1 MGDAISQGAI
11 MTIQAMD
18 SGKYREDQAF
28 FTKVSTC
35 LAVFIVFGFVQWA
48 LRGMVDYG
56 KVPIWVHLH
65 GLLMVSFLA
74 LFVTQNRLA
83 GSGNLALHRKLG
95 WISAYLV
102 AVIVGVACF
111 TGVMAVKLHKVP
123 PFFSDAYFL
132 ALTQVDA
139 VVFGGLVYA
148 AITRRKE
155 TEFHRRLMIGAVI
168 VTLEP
173 ALGRLLPMPFMNGMG
188 EWVALVIQLG
198 VVTIIALHDRRV
210 LGYIHPATATA
221 GAIVAMSHVLIEL
234 SANNA
239 TVQGIAASIAGG

>member
-1 MGDAISQGAI
+1 
-11 MTIQAMD
+11 MTIEAMD

-28 FTKVSTC
+28 FTKLSAW
-35 LAVFIVFGFVQWA
+35 LAAFIVFGFVQWG
-48 LRGMVDYG
+48 LRGMVDYRHA
-56 KVPIWVHLH
+56 PIWVHLH

-83 GSGNLALHRKLG
+83 GNGNLALHRKLG

-102 AVIVGVACF
+102 AAIVGVACL
-111 TGVMAVKLHKVP
+111 TGVMALKLHKVP
-123 PFFSDAYFL
+123 PFFTNAYFL

-168 VTLEP
+168 ITLEP
-173 ALGRLLPMPFMNGMG
+173 ALGRMLPMPFMNGMG
-188 EWVALVIQLG
+188 EWVVLVIQMG
-198 VVTIIALHDRRV
+198 VITIMALHDRRV
-210 LGYIHPATATA
+210 TGSIHPATATA
-221 GAIVAMSHVLIEL
+221 GAIIAMSHVLIEL

-239 TVQGIAASIAGG
+239 TVQGIAASIAVG

>member
-1 MGDAISQGAI
+1 
-11 MTIQAMD
+11 MTIEAMD
-18 SGKYREDQAF
+18 SDKYREDQAF
-28 FTKVSTC
+28 FTRLSAC
-35 LAVFIVFGFVQWA
+35 LAAFILFGFAQWA

-56 KVPIWVHLH
+56 NAPIWVHLH
-65 GLLMVSFLA
+65 GLLMVAFLA

-95 WISAYLV
+95 WITAYLV
-102 AVIVGVACF
+102 AAVVGVACF
-111 TGVMAVKLHKVP
+111 TGVMAVKHHTVP
-123 PFFSDAYFL
+123 PFFSDGFFL

-168 VTLEP
+168 IIMEP

-188 EWVALVIQLG
+188 EWVVLVIQLG
-198 VVTIIALHDRRV
+198 VIAIMALHDRRV
-210 LGYIHPATATA
+210 LGKIHPATATV
-221 GAIVAMSHVLIEL
+221 GAIVAMTHVLIEL
-234 SANNA
+234 SSHNA